1 MEYLYEVDGDPERKK
16 HYGEIKREKMRDYP
30 GEPTL
35 FESINIK
42 ATKSFPFCTKM
53 DSVTYDITISNPLAL
68 YYIENT

>member
-1 MEYLYEVDGDPERKK
+1 MKYEVDRDPERKK
-16 HYGEIKREKMRDYP
+16 YYAEITREKMRDYP

-35 FESINIK
+35 LENINIE
-42 ATKSFPFCTKM
+42 ATKNFPICTKK

>member
-1 MEYLYEVDGDPERKK
+1 MEYLYEVDRDPERKK
-16 HYGEIKREKMRDYP
+16 RYGEIKREKMRDCT

-35 FESINIK
+35 FESINIE
-42 ATKSFPFCTKM
+42 ATKSFPFCTKK